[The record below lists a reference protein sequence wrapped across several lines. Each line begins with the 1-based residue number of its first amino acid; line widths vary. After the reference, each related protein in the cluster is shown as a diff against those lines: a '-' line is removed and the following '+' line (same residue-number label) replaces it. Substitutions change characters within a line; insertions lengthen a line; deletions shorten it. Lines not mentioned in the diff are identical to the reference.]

1 MMVAL
6 RVNTDAIV
14 DVLMER
20 THCQRIPLSRSGGD
34 DDALSAVNIA
44 LRDEAVI
51 LLKRYLAIVSE
62 EVKRN
67 KSLFAKC
74 MQGI

>member
-1 MMVAL
+1 M
-6 RVNTDAIV
+6 
-14 DVLMER
+14 
-20 THCQRIPLSRSGGD
+20 HY
-34 DDALSAVNIA
+34 LSAVNVA

-74 MQGI
+74 MHMRSRRRLC